1 MSVQIFLQ
9 GKILDIQSFLLA
21 PSEGPGELTL
31 AGRSYWISLLSEIV
45 PRALLSE
52 LGLAHVLLGSSGGGQ
67 FLVVLPIEVRPQA
80 EEFLAGVA
88 RDTARLSGGRLK
100 LVWAATENL
109 GDWSVVRKRIVDE
122 MQRKRGAPASGA
134 EASFFAPLDE
144 ASAAPA
150 DDYFVELARG
160 LRQARAVAWSPEEP
174 AKVLLGE
181 GKYTFGVQAEHA
193 TDGIIVARHAAPSDD
208 GDDRAEAPAL
218 AARSDGRS
226 LWGVLRGDVDSFG
239 IRLRRAQSIEEHV
252 QLSVMYKQFFAGEL
266 EVLCSMPEFWRNV
279 TIVYSGGDDF
289 AVYGA
294 WDALIGLAREMRRL
308 FHRFT
313 DENVQEFPGPDGK
326 TLSMALAL
334 AGDST
339 VPFASVYRQAGEMLE
354 AAKSTDKDCF
364 ALLGRTL
371 EWRQVT
377 NASDLKDTMTK
388 MVREFGCP
396 PQFLAELASLTSFAP
411 ASGARQDRYDKPWRF
426 HRRLNRVLGPTRAR
440 ELQKMRTYLI
450 TEMLGKSAAHA
461 KLRPAGR
468 VAVAWA
474 SYLTE
479 VDSNG
484 RTATARS

>member
-21 PSEGPGELTL
+21 PSEGAGELTL

-52 LGLAHVLLGSSGGGQ
+52 LGLARILLGASGGGQ
-67 FLVVLPIEVRPQA
+67 FLVVLPIEARPQA
-80 EEFLAGVA
+80 EEFLGGVA
-88 RDTARLSGGRLK
+88 DDVARLSGGRLK

-109 GDWSVVRKRIVDE
+109 GDWSVVRKRLTDE
-122 MQRKRGAPASGA
+122 MQRKRGAPAA
-134 EASFFAPLDE
+134 RADMSFFAPIEE
-144 ASAAPA
+144 ARALPA
-150 DDYFVELARG
+150 DDYFLELARG
-160 LRQARAVAWSPEEP
+160 LREARDVAWSPETP
-174 AKVLLGE
+174 GKVLLGE
-181 GKYTFGVQAEHA
+181 GKYTFGVQAEQA

-208 GDDRAEAPAL
+208 GHERADAPVL
-218 AARSDGRS
+218 AGRSDGRP
-226 LWGVLRGDVDSFG
+226 LWGVLRGDVDNFG

-266 EVLCSMPEFWRNV
+266 EVLCSMPEFWRKV

-289 AVYGA
+289 AVHGA
-294 WDALIGLAREMRRL
+294 WDALIGVARELRRL

-313 DENVQEFPGPDGK
+313 EENLKDFPGPDGK

-334 AGDST
+334 AADPAAS
-339 VPFASVYRQAGEMLE
+339 FASVYREAGEMLE
-354 AAKSTDKDCF
+354 AAKSADKDCF

-377 NASDLKDTMTK
+377 TAAELKDTMTK

-411 ASGARQDRYDKPWRF
+411 DAGAKQDRYDKPWRF

-440 ELQKMRTYLI
+440 ELQKMRTHLI

-479 VDSNG
+479 VDTNG
-484 RTATARS
+484 RTAAARS